1 MAAPRTQL
9 VTSLLSGRGK
19 KDKEEEAKVEI
30 NESGLAEK
38 TNYLQQQQQQKWRR
52 PRCAVELDGL
62 NCFETIVLQ

>member
-19 KDKEEEAKVEI
+19 KDKEEEDKVEI

-38 TNYLQQQQQQKWRR
+38 TNNLQQQQQQQQQQKWRR

-62 NCFETIVLQ
+62 N